1 MIGEPFIQAVPV
13 LQLIENAGFEAY
25 FVGGSVRDHILG
37 REISD
42 VDIATSALPEE
53 LKQIF
58 PKTNDVGIEHG
69 TILVHHK
76 GGHYEITTFRS
87 EQSYSDFRRP
97 DKVSFIR
104 SLNEDLQRRDFT
116 MNAIAMDKE
125 GGIIDP
131 FAGKDAISNKE
142 IVTVGNPNERF
153 GEDALRMLR
162 AVRFKSQLS
171 FSIEKQ
177 TLESLAA
184 HSHLLENIAV
194 ERKTVEFEK
203 LLMGPGRS
211 EAVRLLANTGM
222 IQYLP
227 GLKGHCDEVIRF
239 SSLLRENFQLAES
252 WVLLVFELG
261 LKDKEIDGFFERME
275 ASSAK
280 KLKSIKH
287 IHSLL
292 SQRLE
297 KNEWN
302 LERVYHAGLEDAIS
316 AEIVYSSLHNIS
328 GSIETIKELHERL
341 PITHRKELNV
351 TGNDLMAWLDK
362 HPGPWL
368 REFLEAIERSVI
380 NGVVPNEKENI
391 KEWLSAYNLKSERN

>member
-13 LQLIENAGFEAY
+13 LQLIEKSGFEAY

-69 TILVHHK
+69 TILVHYK

-87 EQSYSDFRRP
+87 EQNYSDFRRP

-104 SLNEDLQRRDFT
+104 SLPEDLQRRDFT
-116 MNAIAMDKE
+116 MNAMAMDKE
-125 GGIIDP
+125 GKIIDP
-131 FAGKDAISNKE
+131 FAGKEAINKKK
-142 IVTVGNPNERF
+142 IVTVGNPDERF

-162 AVRFKSQLS
+162 AVRFQSQLS
-171 FSIEKQ
+171 FSIENH

-184 HSHLLENIAV
+184 HCHLLENIAV

-203 LLMGPGRS
+203 LLLGPGRV
-211 EAVRLLANTGM
+211 EAVQLLAKSGV

-239 SSLLRENFQLAES
+239 SNHLRGNFQLAES
-252 WVLLVFELG
+252 WVLLVFILG
-261 LKDKEIDGFFERME
+261 LKDKEIDGFLREW
-275 ASSAK
+275 
-280 KLKSIKH
+280 KLPVQRIKRIKQ

-292 SQRLE
+292 VYRLQ
-297 KNEWN
+297 NEWS
-302 LERVYHAGLEDAIS
+302 LESVYKAGLQEAIS
-316 AEIVYSSLHNIS
+316 AEIVYSSLQNIDAA
-328 GSIETIKELHERL
+328 IHTIKELQERL
-341 PITHRKELNV
+341 PIKHRKELNV
-351 TGNDLMAWLDK
+351 TGNDVMVWLDK

-368 REFLEAIERSVI
+368 REILEEIEISVI
-380 NGVVPNEKENI
+380 YGVVPNEKEKI
-391 KEWLSAYNLKSERN
+391 KEWLSAFNLKSEKNY

>member
-1 MIGEPFIQAVPV
+1 MIGEPFIQAAPV

-69 TILVHHK
+69 TILIHYK
-76 GGHYEITTFRS
+76 GCHYEATTFRS
-87 EQSYSDFRRP
+87 EQNYSDFRRP

-125 GGIIDP
+125 GNIIDP
-131 FAGKDAISNKE
+131 FAGKEAINKKE
-142 IVTVGNPNERF
+142 IVTVGNPDERF

-162 AVRFKSQLS
+162 AVRFQSQLS
-171 FSIEKQ
+171 FSIEKY
-177 TLESLAA
+177 TLESLSA
-184 HSHLLENIAV
+184 HCHLLENIAV

-203 LLMGPGRS
+203 LLMGPNRS
-211 EAVRLLANTGM
+211 KAVQLLANSGM

-227 GLKGHCDEVIRF
+227 GLKGHSDGVKRF
-239 SSLLRENFQLAES
+239 SKLLREKIHLVES
-252 WVLLVFELG
+252 WVLLVFELR
-261 LKDKEIDGFFERME
+261 LKDKEIDGFLREW
-275 ASSAK
+275 
-280 KLKSIKH
+280 KLPVQKIKRIKQ
-287 IHSLL
+287 IHSWLVL
-292 SQRLE
+292 RLE
-297 KNEWN
+297 NEWN
-302 LERVYHAGLEDAIS
+302 LEMVYNAGLEDAIS
-316 AEIVYSSLHNIS
+316 TEIVYASIKSIS
-328 GSIETIKELHERL
+328 GSTETIRELHERL
-341 PITHRKELNV
+341 PIKHRKELNV
-351 TGNDLMAWLDK
+351 TGNDVMSWLNR

-368 REFLEAIERSVI
+368 REILEEIERSVI
-380 NGVVPNEKENI
+380 YGVVPNEKEKI
-391 KEWLSAYNLKSERN
+391 KKWLSAFNLKSEKN

>member
-1 MIGEPFIQAVPV
+1 MIGEPFIQAAPV

-53 LKQIF
+53 LKRIF

-69 TILVHHK
+69 TILVHYK

-87 EQSYSDFRRP
+87 EQNYSDFRRP

-104 SLNEDLQRRDFT
+104 SLQEDLQRRDFT

-125 GGIIDP
+125 GKIIDP
-131 FAGKDAISNKE
+131 FAGKEAINKKV
-142 IVTVGNPNERF
+142 IVTVGNPDERF

-162 AVRFKSQLS
+162 AVRFQSQLS
-171 FSIEKQ
+171 FSIEKY

-184 HSHLLENIAV
+184 HCHLLENIAV

-211 EAVRLLANTGM
+211 EAVQLLANRGM
-222 IQYLP
+222 IQFLP
-227 GLKGHCDEVIRF
+227 GLKNHSDEVKRF
-239 SSLLRENFQLAES
+239 SSRIRKNFRLTES

-261 LKDKEIDGFFERME
+261 LKDKEIDDFLREW
-275 ASSAK
+275 
-280 KLKSIKH
+280 KLPVNKIKRINK

-292 SQRLE
+292 LHRLE
-297 KNEWN
+297 NDWS
-302 LERVYHAGLEDAIS
+302 LGLVYKAGLEDAIS
-316 AEIVYSSLHNIS
+316 AEIVHASLHNNS
-328 GSIETIKELHERL
+328 GSDEEIRGLYERL
-341 PITHRKELNV
+341 PIKHRKELEV
-351 TGNDLMAWLDK
+351 TGNDVMAWLDK

-368 REFLEAIERSVI
+368 RDILEEIERSVI
-380 NGVVPNEKENI
+380 YGVVPNEKEKI
-391 KEWLSAYNLKSERN
+391 KEWLSAFNQKSEKN

>member
-1 MIGEPFIQAVPV
+1 MIGEPFIQAAPV

-76 GGHYEITTFRS
+76 GGHYEITTFRT
-87 EQSYSDFRRP
+87 EQNYSDFRRP

-104 SLNEDLQRRDFT
+104 SLKEDLQRRDFT

-125 GGIIDP
+125 GTIIDP
-131 FAGKDAISNKE
+131 FAGKEAINKKV
-142 IVTVGNPNERF
+142 IVTVGNPDERF

-162 AVRFKSQLS
+162 AVRFQSQLS
-171 FSIEKQ
+171 FSIEKH
-177 TLESLAA
+177 TIESLAA
-184 HSHLLENIAV
+184 HCHLLENIAV

-203 LLMGPGRS
+203 LLVGKGRS
-211 EAVRLLANTGM
+211 EAVQLLANSGM
-222 IQYLP
+222 IQFLP
-227 GLKGHCDEVIRF
+227 GLKNHSDEVRRF
-239 SSLLRENFQLAES
+239 SSRLSKNLRLTES

-261 LKDKEIDGFFERME
+261 LKDKEVDNFLREW
-275 ASSAK
+275 
-280 KLKSIKH
+280 KLPVNKIKRINK

-292 SQRLE
+292 LHRLE
-297 KNEWN
+297 NDWS
-302 LERVYHAGLEDAIS
+302 LELVYKAGLEDAIS
-316 AEIVYSSLHNIS
+316 AEIVYASLHNIS
-328 GSIETIKELHERL
+328 GRDNEIRDLYERL
-341 PITHRKELNV
+341 PIKQRKELDV
-351 TGNDLMAWLDK
+351 TGNDVMAWLDK

-368 REFLEAIERSVI
+368 RDILEEIERSVI
-380 NGVVPNEKENI
+380 YGVVPNEKEKI
-391 KEWLSAYNLKSERN
+391 KEWLNAFNLKSEKN